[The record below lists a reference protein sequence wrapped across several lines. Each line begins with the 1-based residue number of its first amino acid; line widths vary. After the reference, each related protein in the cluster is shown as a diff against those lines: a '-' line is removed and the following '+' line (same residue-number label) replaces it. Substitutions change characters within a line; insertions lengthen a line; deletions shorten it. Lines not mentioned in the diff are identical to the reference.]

1 MNIEEYK
8 KWLEVQIEKC
18 LNDKDL
24 QREHWAFCKAY
35 EKLIETLKKQQ
46 NENNKIPN

>member
-1 MNIEEYK
+1 MEEYK

-18 LNDKDL
+18 LEDKDL

-35 EKLIETLKKQQ
+35 EKLIEIIKNSNYEDNSL
-46 NENNKIPN
+46 